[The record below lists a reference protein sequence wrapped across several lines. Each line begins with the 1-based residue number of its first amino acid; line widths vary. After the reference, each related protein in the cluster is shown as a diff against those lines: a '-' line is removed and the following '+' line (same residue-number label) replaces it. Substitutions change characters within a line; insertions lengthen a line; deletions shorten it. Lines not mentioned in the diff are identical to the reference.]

1 MRRALA
7 LAPMAA
13 LSFVA
18 AFAGAASAETWTK
31 YVDSAGGIQWSYDAD
46 ALYKDKQT
54 GRLVVM
60 QAVSKPEAKLGPSA
74 PGKPDGVGNVVAVD
88 CAKKTLIMLGSYK
101 PDQPLSIKTSWRS
114 DTPKKADGPDNAAL
128 LAAVCPHVA
137 MVPVK

>member
-7 LAPMAA
+7 LATLA
-13 LSFVA
+13 A

-88 CAKKTLIMLGSYK
+88 CSKKTLIMLGSYK
-101 PDQPLSIKTSWRS
+101 PNQPLDIKASWRS
-114 DTPKKADGPDNAAL
+114 DTPKKADGAENEAL
-128 LAAVCPHVA
+128 MAAVCPNADH
-137 MVPVK
+137 VPVK